1 VRYCYY
7 VSSALHP
14 GRRDEVGS
22 VARVAAPAVEATIM
36 RALRQHCPN
45 TSSIDDRA
53 LIERHL
59 VRAVLNSTAIE
70 ATIRT
75 GLHGSIGTSNT
86 PVDDADDSVLA
97 PITISLPWSRRPTRR
112 ARAILVPETGN
123 DHIQIPIR
131 AETRSTLI
139 RSIALGRRWL
149 AEITQGIVS
158 GPDVIAARERCSPRR
173 VAMMISLA
181 FIAPALVKAAIE
193 GRLPRGIGFTRL
205 TDPPMEW
212 SRQKAMLG
220 L

>member
-1 VRYCYY
+1 
-7 VSSALHP
+7 
-14 GRRDEVGS
+14 RRDEVGS
-22 VARVAAPAVEATIM
+22 VARVPAPAVETTIL

-45 TSSIDDRA
+45 ASSLDDRA

-59 VRAVLNSTAIE
+59 VRAALTSTAIE
-70 ATIRT
+70 MTVKM
-75 GLHGSIGTSNT
+75 GLHS
-86 PVDDADDSVLA
+86 DDGDDSVPA
-97 PITISLPWSRRPTRR
+97 PITISTPWSRRPTRR
-112 ARAILVPETGN
+112 ARAVLAPETAN
-123 DHIQIPIR
+123 EHIQIPIR
-131 AETRSTLI
+131 AETRSTLV

-149 AEITQGIVS
+149 AEITQGNVS
-158 GPDVIAARERCSPRR
+158 GLDVIAARERCSPRR

-181 FIAPALVKAAIE
+181 FIAPDLVKAAIE